1 MRSIFD
7 GAAFSAAGGALKTCF
22 FGPEDASADRH
33 CETTT
38 TTSCGDDGD
47 RDCPGVCT
55 DTGDGEIACGEDH
68 GSGDGACSGHGT
80 CDREAGEKCVY
91 ADGRDASG
99 LSPFFLDHFPFLK
112 ATDGD
117 EAAAFTTTK
126 HVRKHAAT
134 RIIICSKLTVLSY
147 PCRVC
152 DDENEKESMFVSM
165 RD

>member
-33 CETTT
+33 CEATTD
-38 TTSCGDDGD
+38 TSCGDDGD
-47 RDCPGVCT
+47 RDCPGACT
-55 DTGDGEIACGEDH
+55 DTGDGEIACGEHH

-126 HVRKHAAT
+126 PVRKHMQLLV
-134 RIIICSKLTVLSY
+134 IIYSTVLLESVTTRKRA
-147 PCRVC
+147 CVC
-152 DDENEKESMFVSM
+152 ARE
-165 RD
+165 